1 MRMSRLRLP
10 PFHSDRQ
17 SGVAL
22 VLVLWV
28 VALMTLM
35 AGSFALS
42 TQRESALV
50 MHARTLAQ
58 ATALAEGGIHY
69 AMLMLSVPDAQK
81 RWIADGRI
89 YRITLGEAEIEL
101 QLYDEAGKIDLNSA
115 QELSLRT
122 LLGIVMGDL
131 DRATQLTDIILDWRD
146 PDELKHLHGAESDDY
161 RAAGSPVMPK
171 NRVFYV
177 YEELAEVLGMTPE
190 LFHRLEPFLTLY
202 SPQDGINPA
211 KASREV
217 LLALAGG
224 NESLVDT
231 YLAQKLAG
239 QPTTFP
245 VLQGIHFHAAA
256 DAAYTVFSRVRFP
269 DGFRYGI
276 QTVIRREN
284 GVGNSPFAYLTWKT
298 LVD

>member
-1 MRMSRLRLP
+1 MRHTQELSP
-10 PFHSDRQ
+10 SNNRQ
-17 SGVAL
+17 AGVAL

-28 VALMTLM
+28 IALMTLM

-42 TQRESALV
+42 TQRESGLV
-50 MHARTLAQ
+50 VHARTLAR
-58 ATALAEGGIHY
+58 ATALAEGGVHY

-81 RWIADGRI
+81 RWIADGRT

-122 LLGIVMGDL
+122 LLGIVIGDL
-131 DRATQLTDIILDWRD
+131 DRATQLTDTILDWRD

-161 RAAGSPVMPK
+161 RAAGLQVMPK

-177 YEELAEVLGMTPE
+177 YEELAEVLGMNPE
-190 LFHRLEPFLTLY
+190 LYHRLEPFLTLY

-231 YLAQKLAG
+231 YLTQKQAG
-239 QPTTFP
+239 LPATFP
-245 VLQGIHFHAAA
+245 VLQGIRFHAAA
-256 DAAYTVFSRVRFP
+256 DSAYTVFSLIRFP

-284 GVGNSPFAYLTWKT
+284 GIGSSPFGYLTWKT